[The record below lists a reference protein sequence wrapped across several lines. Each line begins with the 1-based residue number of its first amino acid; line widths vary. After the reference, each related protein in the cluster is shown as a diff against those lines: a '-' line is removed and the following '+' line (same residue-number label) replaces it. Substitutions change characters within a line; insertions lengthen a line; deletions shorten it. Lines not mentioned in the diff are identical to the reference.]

1 MVATPPGTVENG
13 VVKDGAK
20 LQQALRAA
28 QKMGRFKARR
38 AITVLTG
45 QNLLLRQIE
54 LPPMPPKE
62 LRAAIA
68 WQFEQYFQL
77 RLADMLTDYQVI
89 SGGRGKPSKVL
100 LVAMQREPVLV
111 LVDNLRRTGLL
122 VQGVDIEPL
131 AALRAVKLCRQ
142 AEAAEQAVA
151 VIDFGAGT
159 TNISLFIKGL
169 LASARIVNIGGN
181 DFTRAIMNLAD
192 CDWTSAES
200 AKMESGWRLDSD
212 IAPAV
217 IPLRDRLFS
226 EINKTL
232 DYYFAENRELGLE
245 KVIVM
250 GGGCTVAGLLPQLEN
265 YLYESQRSIT
275 DNFVVELCNPLR
287 VIAHPLPKEEAG
299 AIGPALAVAL
309 GLVLGEVSRP

>member
-1 MVATPPGTVENG
+1 
-13 VVKDGAK
+13 
-20 LQQALRAA
+20 
-28 QKMGRFKARR
+28 
-38 AITVLTG
+38 
-45 QNLLLRQIE
+45 
-54 LPPMPPKE
+54 
-62 LRAAIA
+62 
-68 WQFEQYFQL
+68 
-77 RLADMLTDYQVI
+77 
-89 SGGRGKPSKVL
+89 
-100 LVAMQREPVLV
+100 
-111 LVDNLRRTGLL
+111 
-122 VQGVDIEPL
+122 
-131 AALRAVKLCRQ
+131 
-142 AEAAEQAVA
+142 
-151 VIDFGAGT
+151 
-159 TNISLFIKGL
+159 
-169 LASARIVNIGGN
+169 
-181 DFTRAIMNLAD
+181 
-192 CDWTSAES
+192 
-200 AKMESGWRLDSD
+200 MESGWRLDSD

-287 VIAHPLPKEEAG
+287 VIAHPLPKEEAD